1 MKKQPSRSIAAAPLS
16 VSPFSGRGVAIAI
29 GFFALLFVIAMPTGQ
44 PASASDAAASTSAEI
59 LPPPPGTAK
68 VPYSFS
74 IHGMTIEDSYHWL
87 RERDNP
93 KVVAHLEEE
102 NAYTEKVLA
111 PLERLS
117 ETIFGE
123 MKGRIRET
131 DTSAPY
137 RRDGWLYYHRTIEGQ
152 EYPVYCRRK
161 GSMESPEEVIVDL
174 NALSVGKKYL
184 SMSTLAISPD
194 GTRAA
199 CCLDTEGNER
209 CGLFVDTIP
218 CSFPEKSLLATDVSE
233 AVWGEDGKT
242 LFYTILDDINR
253 PYRLMARTLGE
264 TGETMLYEEK
274 DKGWY
279 ISIEK
284 SRSRK
289 YLFLTTANSV
299 ASEVHALELGSD
311 GPGPESARLRCIA
324 PRSGEIEYYA
334 DHRGDLFY
342 IRTNFGAKNFKI
354 VTVPAASP
362 GRGAWRDFIPHDPA
376 VTING
381 IDLFAGHMA
390 IYSRKNGLRGITIL
404 DLATGSSHEVEF
416 PEPVYSAGPY
426 QNLEFATTKLNY
438 LYESPKTPET
448 TIEYDMA
455 TKASKTLKV
464 QEILGGFNRDDYEA
478 ERLLVR
484 VTDGSIVPVSV
495 VYRKDRR
502 QPGGNPCLLYG
513 YGAYGV
519 CEDPYFSPKLL
530 SLLDRGFVYAL
541 AHIRGSSTMGMTW
554 HDMGKMFFKRNS
566 FLDFIDCAEYLL
578 AKGYAKPGAL
588 AAEGGSAGGLLMG
601 AVCNM
606 RPELFAAVVADVPFV
621 DVINTMLDESL
632 PLTVTEFD
640 EWGNPKE
647 KRYFEYMRS
656 YCPYTNVHPA
666 PYPAMLVLAGLN
678 DPRVSYWEPAKW
690 VARLREADSDGGA
703 ILLKTNM
710 SVGHGGASGRYEFMK
725 ERALVY
731 AFLLK
736 YAGKTVN

>member
-1 MKKQPSRSIAAAPLS
+1 MTNDKATFKTIGIASGISAFSLLPGLLLVCLATLCASVSAAP
-16 VSPFSGRGVAIAI
+16 A
-29 GFFALLFVIAMPTGQ
+29 
-44 PASASDAAASTSAEI
+44 D
-59 LPPPPGTAK
+59 PPPTAVEK
-68 VPYSFS
+68 IPYSFS
-74 IHGMTIEDSYHWL
+74 IHGVTIEDPFHWL
-87 RERDNP
+87 RDRENP
-93 KVVAHLEEE
+93 RVTAHLEEE
-102 NAYTEKVLA
+102 NAYTAKFLG
-111 PLERLS
+111 PLEGLM
-117 ETIFGE
+117 ETIFNE

-137 RRDGWLYYHRTIEGQ
+137 RRDGYYYYHRTIEGR

-161 GSMESPEEVIVDL
+161 GSMESPEEIIVDL
-174 NALSVGKKYL
+174 NALSEGKKYL

-194 GTRAA
+194 GTMAA
-199 CCLDTEGNER
+199 CCLDTEGDER
-209 CGLFVDTIP
+209 YGLLVDRIP
-218 CSFPEKSLLATDVSE
+218 CSFPEKNLVTTNVSE
-233 AVWGEDGKT
+233 AAWGEDGKT
-242 LFYTILDDINR
+242 IFYTTLDDINR
-253 PYRLMARTLGE
+253 PWRLIARVLGE
-264 TGETMLYEEK
+264 TGETLLYEET
-274 DKGWY
+274 DKAWY

-299 ASEVHALELGSD
+299 ASEVHYIAL
-311 GPGPESARLRCIA
+311 GPGGPAPGDVKLQCIA

-342 IRTNFGAKNFKI
+342 IRTNYGAKNFRI

-362 GRGAWRDFIPHDPA
+362 KRRFWKDLIPHDPM

-381 IDLFAGHMA
+381 LDLFEGHMVV
-390 IYSRKNGLRGITIL
+390 YSRKNGLLGIAVH
-404 DLATGSSHEVEF
+404 DLAAGSSHDIDF
-416 PEPVYSAGPY
+416 PEPVYTAGPFR
-426 QNLEFATTKLNY
+426 NLEFATTKLNY
-438 LYESPKTPET
+438 VYESPKTPET

-455 TKASKTLKV
+455 ARTSKYLKV
-464 QEILGGFNRDDYEA
+464 QEILGGFQSADYEV
-478 ERLLVR
+478 ERLSVK
-484 VTDGSIVPVSV
+484 VTDGSMVPVSV
-495 VYRKDRR
+495 VYRRDKRLA
-502 QPGGNPCLLYG
+502 GGNPCLLYG

-519 CEDPYFSPKLL
+519 CENPYFSTKLL
-530 SLLDRGFVYAL
+530 SLIDRGFVYAV

-566 FLDFIDCAEYLL
+566 FLDFIDCAEYLVSR
-578 AKGYAKPGAL
+578 GYARAGAL

-601 AVCNM
+601 AVTNM
-606 RPELFAAVVADVPFV
+606 RPELFEAVVADVPFV

-640 EWGNPKE
+640 EWGNPKD

-666 PYPAMLVLAGLN
+666 PYPSMLVLAGLN

-690 VARLREADSDGGA
+690 VARLRENDTDGGT

-710 SVGHGGASGRYEFMK
+710 AVGHGGASGRYEFMK

-736 YAGKTVN
+736 YAANIDK